1 MKSSVV
7 SEKISKLIPSVRYSL
22 GRCGTAITLVT
33 QYDVKL
39 MHKIEDRIN
48 KQLTEYRVKEKEV
61 LKLLVEISMTRS
73 QVEIQLDEEDFGE
86 TENINKRKHRIL
98 EQEVLA
104 EENSIEKKEKRKRKH
119 KKSKSKD
126 EK

>member
-1 MKSSVV
+1 MLV
-7 SEKISKLIPSVRYSL
+7 SFSNYQVDQYFDLS

-39 MHKIEDRIN
+39 MHKIEARID

-61 LKLLVEISMTRS
+61 LKLLVEVSMTRS

-86 TENINKRKHRIL
+86 AEKINKRKHRIL
-98 EQEVLA
+98 EQE
-104 EENSIEKKEKRKRKH
+104 IHPKEKKRNKSEK
-119 KKSKSKD
+119 
-126 EK
+126 

>member
-1 MKSSVV
+1 MFIELDEQLVLV
-7 SEKISKLIPSVRYSL
+7 NKIYFIIKINFYFL

-39 MHKIEDRIN
+39 MHKIEDRVG
-48 KQLTEYRVKEKEV
+48 KQLMEYRVQEKEV
-61 LKLLVEISMTRS
+61 LKLLVEVSMTRS

-86 TENINKRKHRIL
+86 AEKINKRKHRIL
-98 EQEVLA
+98 EKEIST
-104 EENSIEKKEKRKRKH
+104 ENTSMK
-119 KKSKSKD
+119 KKSKKKKRNS

>member
-1 MKSSVV
+1 VLV
-7 SEKISKLIPSVRYSL
+7 NKIYFIIKINFYFL

-39 MHKIEDRIN
+39 MHKIEDRVG
-48 KQLTEYRVKEKEV
+48 KQLMEYRVQEKEV
-61 LKLLVEISMTRS
+61 LKLLVEVSMTRS

-86 TENINKRKHRIL
+86 AEKINKRKHRIL
-98 EQEVLA
+98 EKEIST
-104 EENSIEKKEKRKRKH
+104 ENTSMK
-119 KKSKSKD
+119 KKSKKKKRNS